1 MSQSSKVFS
10 QDLSL
15 SLHNLVC
22 ALDRPEFCTVESL
35 LNQFVGNNNAGA
47 MLRRLI
53 YWFPK
58 AKKFGGW
65 VYKSWREWGAEINLS
80 QGQVKRVLR
89 NGYLEAVGI
98 ERDLKKANGAP
109 TNHYRLNPDVFIRAL
124 ASFLGETVE
133 RVRELM
139 DKDHRRKKE
148 ASKKPPAQTSAGQ
161 TSRKNPYEGMTWSD
175 FAENSSERPNP
186 SVANNPIGRVKAT
199 QSISGQTTQSITNH
213 IHTLF
218 YLQTKNNKTR
228 RFIIFFKEIKS
239 FFEKISQ

>member
-22 ALDRPEFCTVESL
+22 ALDRPEFATVESL
-35 LNQFVGNNNAGA
+35 LNQFAQNNNAGA

-89 NGYLEAVGI
+89 NGYLEAIGI
-98 ERDLKKANGAP
+98 ERELKKANGAP
-109 TNHYRLNPDVFIRAL
+109 TNHYRLNPEIFIRAL
-124 ASFLGETVE
+124 ADFLGETVE

-139 DKDHRRKKE
+139 DKDHRRKQE

-161 TSRKNPYEGMTWSD
+161 TAQNSPYAGMSWSD
-175 FAENSSERPNP
+175 FAENESNQPNP
-186 SVANNPIGRVKAT
+186 SVANNPFQMNQAT
-199 QSISGQTTQSITNH
+199 QSNSNQATQSITNH
-213 IHTLF
+213 YPHTSIYRPNTTKQSDLF
-218 YLQTKNNKTR
+218 
-228 RFIIFFKEIKS
+228 S
-239 FFEKISQ
+239 FSKK

>member
-65 VYKSWREWGAEINLS
+65 VYKSWRDWGAEINLS
-80 QGQVKRVLR
+80 QGQVKRVLK
-89 NGYLEAVGI
+89 NGYLEAIGI
-98 ERDLKKANGAP
+98 ERELKKANGAP
-109 TNHYRLNPDVFIRAL
+109 TNHYRLNPEIFIRAL
-124 ASFLGETVE
+124 ADFLGETVE

-139 DKDHRRKKE
+139 EKDHRRKQE
-148 ASKKPPAQTSAGQ
+148 ASKKQPARQSSAGQ
-161 TSRKNPYEGMTWSD
+161 TGRKNPYAGMTWSD
-175 FAENSSERPNP
+175 FAENSSEQPNP
-186 SVANNPIGRVKAT
+186 KGANDPFHLNNAT
-199 QSISGQTTQSITNH
+199 QSNGSQTTQSITNH
-213 IHTLF
+213 YTQTSIYRPKTTKEADLF
-218 YLQTKNNKTR
+218 
-228 RFIIFFKEIKS
+228 S
-239 FFEKISQ
+239 FLKK